1 MGDDGGRV
9 FVLFVWFEG
18 SSPGWHRS
26 DRIGL
31 AEPTGFGVDVD
42 VDVVVPWAHA
52 GARGLEACVDVGAMR
67 AREGWDARTGLWVRV
82 ARVARSRSRSRSR
95 GVVRLCRV
103 CVGARVS
110 VDVPKGYRAR
120 VVQSSTRR
128 RRG

>member
-82 ARVARSRSRSRSR
+82 ARVARRAVAVAVAGCRASVSCVR
-95 GVVRLCRV
+95 GRA
-103 CVGARVS
+103 CVG
-110 VDVPKGYRAR
+110 
-120 VVQSSTRR
+120 
-128 RRG
+128 